1 MCFKLSKITLSDGSP
16 AVIIQLL
23 QVEFKS
29 DKMTS
34 STLIIRWQPGKLLNR
49 QMVVLSKKRV
59 DF

>member
-34 STLIIRWQPGKLLNR
+34 STLIIKWQPGKLLNR
-49 QMVVLSKKRV
+49 QKRV